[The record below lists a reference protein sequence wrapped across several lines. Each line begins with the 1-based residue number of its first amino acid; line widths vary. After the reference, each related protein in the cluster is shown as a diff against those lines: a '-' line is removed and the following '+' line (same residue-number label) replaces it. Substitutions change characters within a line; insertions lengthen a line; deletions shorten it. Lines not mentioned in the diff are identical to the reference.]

1 MRSYWVKTVGIEVN
15 GRKIDWVEN
24 ETIKQLLRRMR
35 YTFPLVVVK
44 INQKVILRKDFP
56 DVVVP
61 DNSRVDVI
69 HMISGG

>member
-1 MRSYWVKTVGIEVN
+1 MGIEVN

-44 INQKVILRKDFP
+44 INQKVILRKDFS

>member
-1 MRSYWVKTVGIEVN
+1 MVGIEVN

>member
-1 MRSYWVKTVGIEVN
+1 VKTVGIEVN

>member
-1 MRSYWVKTVGIEVN
+1 MKTVGIEVN

-35 YTFPLVVVK
+35 YTFPLVIVK
-44 INQKVILRKDFP
+44 IDQKFIPRKDFL

>member
-1 MRSYWVKTVGIEVN
+1 MKTVSIEVN
-15 GRKIDWVEN
+15 GRNITWVEG
-24 ETIKQLLRRMR
+24 ETIKQLLSRMR

-44 INQKVILRKDFP
+44 IDQKVIPRKDFP

-61 DNSRVDVI
+61 DNSRIDVI

>member
-1 MRSYWVKTVGIEVN
+1 MKTVGIEVN

-44 INQKVILRKDFP
+44 INQKIIPRTDFP